1 MLSATAWLRP
11 ALARRTTVGVLSLAA
26 VAGLTACAT
35 RPAPMP
41 TTTTSAAAPAVHG
54 EPVLAAPI
62 GRASIGFGSAR
73 PRAVSGGGDPA
84 SAIDSITWRSWGG
97 PTARGRGVGC
107 FVPAGKPIA
116 SCVRRPVEVIATRL
130 GACDG
135 RRAYEDLGWWFPT
148 EGQVFDAMSDFYL
161 RGCVY
166 VQTT

>member
-11 ALARRTTVGVLSLAA
+11 ALARRMLVGVPLVTAVIALA
-26 VAGLTACAT
+26 GCAA
-35 RPAPMP
+35 RPAPTPSM
-41 TTTTSAAAPAVHG
+41 TTGTRAPALHG

-62 GRASIGFGSAR
+62 GRTSIGLGSAR
-73 PRAVSGGGDPA
+73 PRTVSGGGDPA

-107 FVPAGKPIA
+107 YVPPGKPIA

-130 GACDG
+130 GTCDG

-148 EGQVFDAMSDFYL
+148 EGQVFDATADFYL

-166 VQTT
+166 AQTI